1 MKKAYQL
8 QNLRQIKVSFL
19 GPTNNRGARIKIY
32 ESKRYNDDNTKSK
45 IFSYSYSIGDV
56 MEQAFQILV
65 NNGFNVV
72 CRASDFDNYIF
83 LCDNWGEN
91 FIEINNLK

>member
-1 MKKAYQL
+1 MKSYEL

-19 GPTNNRGARIKIY
+19 SPTNYRGSRIKIY
-32 ESKRYNDDNTKSK
+32 EPKRYNDDKKQSK
-45 IFSYSYSIGDV
+45 IFSYSYEIGDV
-56 MEQAFQILV
+56 QEQAFKILI
-65 NNGFNVV
+65 NNGFKIIS
-72 CRASDFDNYIF
+72 RASDFNNYIF